1 MKWIVTK
8 FIGTGFDIR
17 EMEQVVQEFDYEDA
31 DKAYALK
38 KEWRKEA
45 GVAEVWVSLN

>member
-17 EMEQVVQEFDYEDA
+17 KMEQVVQEFDYEDS

-38 KEWRKEA
+38 DEWKKEK
-45 GVAEVWVSLN
+45 GVAEVWVALV